1 MKTGSKMVVFP
12 KVAITMLTLLFAYV
26 SVAVAAP
33 LALDGSVAEKAVA
46 SATSVNQPEDKGI
59 ASKHQAS
66 AFALLSDKPTGSLVE
81 SNAGGGLMNSIPLS
95 PALLLFGG
103 ALGAIFW
110 LGRRRKTENSNWEE

>member
-1 MKTGSKMVVFP
+1 MVVFP

-81 SNAGGGLMNSIPLS
+81 SKAGGGLMNSIPLS